1 MSKINFKALCNK
13 SVTACGKGVQYF
25 YLNFQKI
32 TFQVL
37 DTKEVVR
44 RCMLHEERAYRIQID
59 RLLRQRNL
67 INAALEKQTCEKM
80 SSLNL

>member
-1 MSKINFKALCNK
+1 MLIRPSDRSQKYR
-13 SVTACGKGVQYF
+13 YF
-25 YLNFQKI
+25 YYLNFQKI
-32 TFQVL
+32 SFQVL

-59 RLLRQRNL
+59 RLIRQRNL
-67 INAALEKQTCEKM
+67 INAALENQTCEKM

>member
-1 MSKINFKALCNK
+1 MYQIEKKFSIF
-13 SVTACGKGVQYF
+13 QYLNS

-67 INAALEKQTCEKM
+67 INAALENQTCEKM

>member
-1 MSKINFKALCNK
+1 MGSIILL
-13 SVTACGKGVQYF
+13 QYF
-25 YLNFQKI
+25 NSYLYFQKI

-44 RCMLHEERAYRIQID
+44 RCMLHEERAYRVQID
-59 RLLRQRNL
+59 RLIRQRNQL
-67 INAALEKQTCEKM
+67 NAALENQTCEKM